1 MRPISDV
8 GGKSDREHIY
18 TASIKKHETQ
28 RRKAANLMSSG
39 SIIPVLSQPFLL
51 LRHATVLSL

>member
-1 MRPISDV
+1 MLPISDV
-8 GGKSDREHIY
+8 GGKSDCKHIY
-18 TASIKKHETQ
+18 TASVKKRETQ

-39 SIIPVLSQPFLL
+39 SMIPVLSQPFLL